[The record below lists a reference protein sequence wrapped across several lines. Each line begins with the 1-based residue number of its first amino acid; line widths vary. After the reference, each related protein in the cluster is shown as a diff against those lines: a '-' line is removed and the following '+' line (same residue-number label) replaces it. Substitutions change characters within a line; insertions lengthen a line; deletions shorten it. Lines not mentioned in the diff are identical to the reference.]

1 MNTGESLC
9 EDCGHEL
16 CYCDQPAL
24 TTHDPLPA
32 TVKFYISLVRY
43 GNAGWAAGPCGT
55 DHAYI
60 LAALR
65 AYTSIDA
72 CRIYPVDLPVSKVPT
87 E

>member
-16 CYCDQPAL
+16 CCDQPAL
-24 TTHDPLPA
+24 TTHIPLPA

-43 GNAGWAAGPCGT
+43 GSAGWAAGPCGT
-55 DHAYI
+55 DRAYI

-65 AYTSIDA
+65 AYTSI
-72 CRIYPVDLPVSKVPT
+72 YPVSKVPT
-87 E
+87 K

>member
-24 TTHDPLPA
+24 TAHIPLPA

-43 GNAGWAAGPCGT
+43 GSAGWAAGPCGT
-55 DHAYI
+55 DRAYI

-72 CRIYPVDLPVSKVPT
+72 CRIYPVSKVPT

>member
-9 EDCGHEL
+9 ED

-43 GNAGWAAGPCGT
+43 GSAGW
-55 DHAYI
+55 
-60 LAALR
+60 AALR

-72 CRIYPVDLPVSKVPT
+72 CRIYPVSKVPT

>member
-9 EDCGHEL
+9 EDC
-16 CYCDQPAL
+16 YCDQPTL

-43 GNAGWAAGPCGT
+43 GSAGWAAGPCGT
-55 DHAYI
+55 DRAYI

-87 E
+87 K